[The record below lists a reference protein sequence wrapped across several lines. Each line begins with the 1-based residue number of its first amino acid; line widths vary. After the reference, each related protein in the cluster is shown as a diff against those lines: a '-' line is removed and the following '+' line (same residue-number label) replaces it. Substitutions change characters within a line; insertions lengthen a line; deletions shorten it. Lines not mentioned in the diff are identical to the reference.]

1 MGSLRVQE
9 YGQRHLVFWVGA
21 SLVLLWL
28 WGMPF
33 YLESTRYA
41 LSLGAGVRGS
51 YQLATHANT
60 LLAAATAVYWANIW
74 ARCRSVGK
82 WGTALAAGGAIGLL
96 ASLLVRRIEAGND
109 SGGTLPV
116 LYEVVL
122 LATAGAVIVYLLIE
136 GYYRSQ
142 AAGGFV
148 MTVVMGAV
156 ACEIWLVSQGLSD
169 LPGGTAPYWARAQ
182 SFAHVLG
189 YGAFC
194 LATSAGLA
202 MLFWRPTPAAGRRT
216 PGRRTPPSRE
226 NLEHFLAV
234 CLVVGFAVFALAV
247 ALEAERAHQ
256 VWGRYW
262 SGEAFGPWGLSVL
275 LIYAIPLYLRSIK
288 RLSGTRLAWFAIS
301 SFALSLLGFVA
312 SNLMLLGWEPVRG
325 VLAFL
330 S

>member
-82 WGTALAAGGAIGLL
+82 WGAALAAGGAIGLL

-169 LPGGTAPYWARAQ
+169 LPGGTAPDQARRRPG
-182 SFAHVLG
+182 STFA
-189 YGAFC
+189 
-194 LATSAGLA
+194 
-202 MLFWRPTPAAGRRT
+202 AAPGRSGRRA
-216 PGRRTPPSRE
+216 GCHR
-226 NLEHFLAV
+226 H
-234 CLVVGFAVFALAV
+234 C
-247 ALEAERAHQ
+247 
-256 VWGRYW
+256 
-262 SGEAFGPWGLSVL
+262 
-275 LIYAIPLYLRSIK
+275 
-288 RLSGTRLAWFAIS
+288 
-301 SFALSLLGFVA
+301 
-312 SNLMLLGWEPVRG
+312 
-325 VLAFL
+325 
-330 S
+330 